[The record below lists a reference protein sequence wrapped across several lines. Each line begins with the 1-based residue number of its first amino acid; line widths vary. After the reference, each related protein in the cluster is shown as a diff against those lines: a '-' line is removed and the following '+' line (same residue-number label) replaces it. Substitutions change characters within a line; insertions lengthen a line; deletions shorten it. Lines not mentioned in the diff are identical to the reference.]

1 MKLTDLEKI
10 EFISDLTC
18 YDTHKSFY
26 GKAKL
31 VFTKNEVFLCSY
43 NTLVC
48 KIDKHGIFV
57 RLWNGYSA
65 TTMRHVNSFL
75 HTFHISGGGK
85 KWWDAQPCQI

>member
-10 EFISDLTC
+10 EFISDLKC
-18 YDTHKSFY
+18 QDTRKSFY

-31 VFTKNEVFLCSY
+31 IFTKEEVFLFSY

-48 KIDKHGIFV
+48 KIDKQGNFI
-57 RLWNGYSA
+57 RLWEGYSL

-75 HTFHISGGGK
+75 QNFCISGGGK
-85 KWWDAQPCQI
+85 KW